1 MCELDDLK
9 DQLET
14 EARLR
19 ADAETRLR
27 EKTSVNDENNDNGNL
42 KQELEETHQFVS
54 NFEKA
59 LLTELSNSASDIV
72 IPEIPQNC
80 SSAERLQYAISAY
93 FEHQERLKIELNE
106 LKNNKKI

>member
-27 EKTSVNDENNDNGNL
+27 EKGGSDDSNDNGNL
-42 KQELEETHQFVS
+42 KQELEETHQFMS

-59 LLTELSNSASDIV
+59 LLTELSNSASDIE
-72 IPEIPQNC
+72 IPENC

-106 LKNNKKI
+106 L